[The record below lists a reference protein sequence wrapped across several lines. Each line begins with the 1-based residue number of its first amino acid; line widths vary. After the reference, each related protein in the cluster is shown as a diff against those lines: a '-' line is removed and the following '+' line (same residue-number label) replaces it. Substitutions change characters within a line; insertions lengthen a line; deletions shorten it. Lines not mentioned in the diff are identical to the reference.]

1 MTLLVVRVQ
10 RASAP
15 RSSWLLLQPRLL
27 PRSSVEDLNYCPGP
41 HVYTFDPIT
50 GIPREDAR
58 ASRKECLIFP
68 FFFSFL
74 FSVSFRFRICASRS
88 LYVCFLLLWEVR
100 SRWTVRIGE

>member
-68 FFFSFL
+68 FFSLFL
-74 FSVSFRFRICASRS
+74 VFCFVPFPYLCIALF
-88 LYVCFLLLWEVR
+88 VCVFFVVVGGTFALDCTNR
-100 SRWTVRIGE
+100 